1 MASGN
6 RVIGGGRLYGWAFP
20 DYSVP
25 NRTGWQMVRGYVPIL
40 LMVAALA
47 QAQQDASSQRAL
59 GGVSI
64 PAELTTTVRAENAH
78 RGDAVEFRTLEPVL
92 ITNGVVMPANA
103 KLMGRIV
110 GAAPRQGNKPSW
122 LVLLVERAEW
132 KKQSIPLHA
141 FIAGKITI
149 SRVSQENSP
158 PAGTTSS
165 TTSPR
170 RAARE
175 SVRAA
180 AQDGLDMSPS
190 TRMPQ
195 DAMGGSPPDLSTKA
209 PPLKELRIVRDR
221 DGIAYLFSSKSNVKL
236 PSGTLLVLQNQAI
249 SGLARSGGEGPQPSR
264 PPPQ

>member
-1 MASGN
+1 
-6 RVIGGGRLYGWAFP
+6 
-20 DYSVP
+20 
-25 NRTGWQMVRGYVPIL
+25 MVRGCIPIL

-47 QAQQDASSQRAL
+47 QAQQDASSQRVL

-78 RGDAVEFRTLEPVL
+78 RGDAVEFRTLEAVL

-141 FIAGKITI
+141 FIAGQITI
-149 SRVSQENSP
+149 SSVPPQNSQSGSTIP
-158 PAGTTSS
+158 TTTSA
-165 TTSPR
+165 R
-170 RAARE
+170 RAGRE

-180 AQDGLDMSPS
+180 AQDGIDISPS
-190 TRMPQ
+190 TRLPQ
-195 DAMGGSPPDLSTKA
+195 DAIGGSQPDLSTKT
-209 PPLKELRIVRDR
+209 PPLKELRIVRDK

-264 PPPQ
+264 PAPQ